1 MPKNILLFSTK
12 SLINN
17 QRLLVSSLEI
27 LEQWLLQKTDRESN
41 LVAFRIREELDIIN
55 EELDL
60 LTLAT
65 LRLGE
70 SEDSGET

>member
-12 SLINN
+12 RLINN
-17 QRLLVSSLEI
+17 QRLLASSLEI

-60 LTLAT
+60 LTLTT

-70 SEDSGET
+70 SEDSGGT

>member
-1 MPKNILLFSTK
+1 MQKNILLFATI

-17 QRLLVSSLEI
+17 QRLFVSSLEA
-27 LEQWLLQKTDRESN
+27 LEQWLLQKTDMESK
-41 LVAFRIREELDIIN
+41 LVAFRIREELDTIN

-60 LTLAT
+60 LTLTT
-65 LRLGE
+65 LKLGE